1 MATRR
6 PKVPR
11 ATPAAPKSP
20 DTGDGGDVI
29 QADFSG
35 SRGAQAHAA
44 GSAAPGPRTPGM
56 SAGQHAGSARPGGSA
71 SATAPRSSA
80 PPKPGA
86 ATPGTHKPGAA
97 KHGSDEQDSVK
108 HGSDQQDSVKQES
121 GKQGSVKHTVKQD
134 SVKQGAANQGAAKQ
148 DSAKRPVRQGT
159 DKHGPAK
166 QSKGGDARAAGNHD
180 PVPAKAFSGRML
192 ALFVVMIAIT
202 IMLAPTVKIFFEKR
216 AEIAALQADIS
227 DKQAQQNELRR
238 QVSRWQDPN
247 YVKQQAR
254 DRINMVMPGE
264 TGYWVFGSDL
274 PAGSSSGAAGAGSAQ
289 DPAELPWVDS
299 LWESIRRSATD

>member
-29 QADFSG
+29 QADFGG
-35 SRGAQAHAA
+35 SRGFQAHAS
-44 GSAAPGPRTPGM
+44 GNAAPGPRTPGRA
-56 SAGQHAGSARPGGSA
+56 AGQHGGNAGSARPGGAAPAPTPSA
-71 SATAPRSSA
+71 AAAKNAAPLNA
-80 PPKPGA
+80 PQGA
-86 ATPGTHKPGAA
+86 ATRGT
-97 KHGSDEQDSVK
+97 
-108 HGSDQQDSVKQES
+108 
-121 GKQGSVKHTVKQD
+121 
-134 SVKQGAANQGAAKQ
+134 
-148 DSAKRPVRQGT
+148 
-159 DKHGPAK
+159 AK
-166 QSKGGDARAAGNHD
+166 QSKDGTAPADGNLD

-192 ALFVVMIAIT
+192 ALLVVMIAIT

-227 DKQAQQNELRR
+227 AKQVQQDELRR

-274 PAGSSSGAAGAGSAQ
+274 PAGSSSGEAGAGSVQ

-299 LWESIRRSATD
+299 LWDSIRRSATD

>member
-29 QADFSG
+29 QADFG
-35 SRGAQAHAA
+35 SSRVSRQDQAGTAAPNSPAPGRAA
-44 GSAAPGPRTPGM
+44 GEQTGNAAATRPSAAP
-56 SAGQHAGSARPGGSA
+56 SA
-71 SATAPRSSA
+71 ATAPVG
-80 PPKPGA
+80 PGQ
-86 ATPGTHKPGAA
+86 A
-97 KHGSDEQDSVK
+97 K
-108 HGSDQQDSVKQES
+108 
-121 GKQGSVKHTVKQD
+121 
-134 SVKQGAANQGAAKQ
+134 AKQ
-148 DSAKRPVRQGT
+148 NPAKNGTGKAPGDSAA
-159 DKHGPAK
+159 PAEE
-166 QSKGGDARAAGNHD
+166 H

-192 ALFVVMIAIT
+192 ALLVVMIAIT

-216 AEIAALQADIS
+216 AEIAALQADIAARES
-227 DKQAQQNELRR
+227 QQDDLRR

-274 PAGSSSGAAGAGSAQ
+274 PAGSSGGASGAGSAP
-289 DPAELPWVDS
+289 DPAGLPWVDS
-299 LWESIRRSATD
+299 LWDSIRRSATD

>member
-29 QADFSG
+29 QADFG
-35 SRGAQAHAA
+35 TSRETQSSAA
-44 GSAAPGPRTPGM
+44 GKAAPGSRAPGTAAATPPG
-56 SAGQHAGSARPGGSA
+56 AARPA
-71 SATAPRSSA
+71 A
-80 PPKPGA
+80 PKPGA
-86 ATPGTHKPGAA
+86 AKPGAA
-97 KHGSDEQDSVK
+97 AKAGTAK
-108 HGSDQQDSVKQES
+108 
-121 GKQGSVKHTVKQD
+121 
-134 SVKQGAANQGAAKQ
+134 AGAAK
-148 DSAKRPVRQGT
+148 P
-159 DKHGPAK
+159 
-166 QSKGGDARAAGNHD
+166 SKGGTAQAEENGGGENLD

-227 DKQAQQNELRR
+227 AKQSQQNDLKR

-274 PAGSSSGAAGAGSAQ
+274 PAGTSSGAAGAGSAQ

-299 LWESIRRSATD
+299 LWDSIRRSATD

>member
-11 ATPAAPKSP
+11 ATPAAPKST

-29 QADFSG
+29 QADFG
-35 SRGAQAHAA
+35 GRPAPART
-44 GSAAPGPRTPGM
+44 AAPVSASRSDSPRQDAGRPTPGK
-56 SAGQHAGSARPGGSA
+56 AATDRQPAAARTG
-71 SATAPRSSA
+71 TAPGSDAKASGTKSTGVRA
-80 PPKPGA
+80 GATLAGA
-86 ATPGTHKPGAA
+86 ARAGAVRTQAGRTQAARTKAGEANGAGKP
-97 KHGSDEQDSVK
+97 
-108 HGSDQQDSVKQES
+108 
-121 GKQGSVKHTVKQD
+121 
-134 SVKQGAANQGAAKQ
+134 
-148 DSAKRPVRQGT
+148 SAEPEEG
-159 DKHGPAK
+159 
-166 QSKGGDARAAGNHD
+166 

-192 ALFVVMIAIT
+192 ALSVVMIAIT

-227 DKQAQQNELRR
+227 EKQAQQNDLRR
-238 QVSRWQDPN
+238 QVSRWQDPS

-274 PAGSSSGAAGAGSAQ
+274 PAGEAGGAAGAATSQ
-289 DPAELPWVDS
+289 DPAKLPWVDT